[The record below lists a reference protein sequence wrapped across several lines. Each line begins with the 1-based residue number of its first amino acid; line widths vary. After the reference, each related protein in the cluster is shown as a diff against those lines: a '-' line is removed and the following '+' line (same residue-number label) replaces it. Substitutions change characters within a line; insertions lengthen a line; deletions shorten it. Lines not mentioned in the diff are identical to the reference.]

1 MKNIKSNFKSP
12 QRRRIEENKTTN
24 ESTSNIFVA
33 RFSFDVLVSLIFIIY
48 FVISSFTKT

>member
-12 QRRRIEENKTTN
+12 QRRRIDENKTTK